1 MIQNLQ
7 SLLFLLKNRITVPQR
22 LTVSIHFVS
31 FRLDVSNDLIS
42 LHIGDKILEVN
53 GTPVK
58 DQSIENIDK
67 LIQSSD
73 RVLQLT
79 IEHDPHRMTKSCSD
93 ATTSMFGTATP
104 TLSVCGQNKSAMDL
118 YKCATPNAAI
128 ETQTPQVIVS
138 QPTVDKTSKY
148 TPAERQFI
156 KNIVE
161 AENNSAKNKQMKKTK
176 NLNCAMRTNS
186 LKEQKERCSSM
197 SKLLDGN
204 HQPQTEFYDLSR
216 TKSFRVEGQ
225 EVAPRIFRASDL
237 QQGMCAT
244 GSFVLLRS
252 ILTLP
257 PLSSQV
263 NSSAKVSSAKCSK

>member
-1 MIQNLQ
+1 M
-7 SLLFLLKNRITVPQR
+7 
-22 LTVSIHFVS
+22 
-31 FRLDVSNDLIS
+31 
-42 LHIGDKILEVN
+42 N

-73 RVLQLT
+73 KVLQLT

-93 ATTSMFGTATP
+93 AITNLFEIPA
-104 TLSVCGQNKSAMDL
+104 LSSIDQNKSSVDL
-118 YKCATPNAAI
+118 FKRSSPNAAAV
-128 ETQTPQVIVS
+128 QSSNVVIN
-138 QPTVDKTSKY
+138 QPAIKKPSKY
-148 TPAERQFI
+148 TPAERLFI
-156 KNIVE
+156 KNVVE
-161 AENNSAKNKQMKKTK
+161 AENSSAKGKQIKKNK

-237 QQGMCAT
+237 VQGNQGRPHSGIFSHSMNL
-244 GSFVLLRS
+244 GSNFR
-252 ILTLP
+252 
-257 PLSSQV
+257 
-263 NSSAKVSSAKCSK
+263 

>member
-1 MIQNLQ
+1 M
-7 SLLFLLKNRITVPQR
+7 
-22 LTVSIHFVS
+22 
-31 FRLDVSNDLIS
+31 IS

-93 ATTSMFGTATP
+93 ATTSIFGNETP
-104 TLSVCGQNKSAMDL
+104 SLSICGQNKSAVDL
-118 YKCATPNAAI
+118 YECGPATAPVTA
-128 ETQTPQVIVS
+128 TPQVIVS
-138 QPTVDKTSKY
+138 QPTADKTSKY
-148 TPAERQFI
+148 TPAERLFI

-161 AENNSAKNKQMKKTK
+161 AENNSAKNKQMKKNK

-237 QQGMCAT
+237 VQGNNF
-244 GSFVLLRS
+244 SFSLA
-252 ILTLP
+252 IE
-257 PLSSQV
+257 
-263 NSSAKVSSAKCSK
+263 